1 MQLIIF
7 LIITIIVYPNVAYA
21 YLGPGLG
28 GGLFATVIGI
38 LIAFFIG
45 LFAIVYFPIKKVF
58 LKLKN
63 KKKEKIISEQEK
75 DINNK

>member
-45 LFAIVYFPIKKVF
+45 LFAIVYFPIKKIF